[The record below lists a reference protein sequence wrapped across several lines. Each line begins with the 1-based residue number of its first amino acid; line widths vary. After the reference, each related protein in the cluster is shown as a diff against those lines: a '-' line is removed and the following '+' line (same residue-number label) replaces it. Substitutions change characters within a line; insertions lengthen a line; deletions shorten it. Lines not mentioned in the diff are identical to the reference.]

1 MQESYENR
9 KTPLISI
16 NRKTPS
22 PHKKKS
28 IKEGAHDSYC
38 FDLHG
43 GNQWRINKSSCRA
56 FLSYAQV
63 SGRIETEGK
72 PRTIQILLTSH
83 LSRHSSSEEV
93 WDQHNKIEKPILMC
107 SPFLGAQ
114 QNQQTTG
121 PSVTVTS
128 RRSKTKPG
136 RLIAGTFQGCTSS
149 FPP

>member
-1 MQESYENR
+1 MNR
-9 KTPLISI
+9 KNPLAPQK
-16 NRKTPS
+16 NT
-22 PHKKKS
+22 

-83 LSRHSSSEEV
+83 FSRHSSSEEV
-93 WDQHNKIEKPILMC
+93 WDQPNKIEKPILKC

-121 PSVTVTS
+121 PSVTVT

-136 RLIAGTFQGCTSS
+136 HLIAGTFQGCTSS